1 MKKIVLLGPPGC
13 GKGTQSK
20 YLVQNFNFIQIS
32 TGDLLRIEIDN
43 KESILG
49 KKIKQIITKGE
60 LVPDDIV
67 INLIIKEIKDKKT
80 FSMVFDGFP
89 RNLQQA
95 IVLDKSLN
103 VISTKLNHAIFFEV
117 DLGILEDRIKK
128 RINES
133 SIKEKR
139 VDDNIETLLT
149 RIEVYKKNTI
159 PIIEYY
165 EKKSILSR
173 VNGMKPINEVSEKIK
188 NIIT

>member
-117 DLGILEDRIKK
+117 DLEILEDRIKK

-173 VNGMKPINEVSEKIK
+173 VNGMKPINEVSEKIR

>member
-1 MKKIVLLGPPGC
+1 MKKIVFLGPPGC

-20 YLVQNFNFIQIS
+20 YLVEKFNFIQIS
-32 TGDLLRIEIDN
+32 TGDLLRIEIYD
-43 KESILG
+43 KKSILG
-49 KKIKQIITKGE
+49 EKIKKIMTNGE
-60 LVPDDIV
+60 LVPDEIV
-67 INLIIKEIKDKKT
+67 IDLIIEQIKEKKT
-80 FSMVFDGFP
+80 SNIVFDGFP

-95 IVLDKSLN
+95 IVLDKSLHD
-103 VISTKLNHAIFFEV
+103 ISTKLNHAIFFEV
-117 DLGILEDRIKK
+117 DLGILEERIKK

-133 SIKEKR
+133 SSKEKR
-139 VDDNIETLLT
+139 ADDNIETLLN

-173 VNGMKPINEVSEKIK
+173 VNGMESINDVSQKIR

>member
-1 MKKIVLLGPPGC
+1 MKKVVLLGPPGC

-20 YLVQNFNFIQIS
+20 YLVENFDFIQIS
-32 TGDLLRIEIDN
+32 TGDLLRIETDN

-49 KKIKQIITKGE
+49 KQINEIITKGE
-60 LVPDDIV
+60 LVSDEIV
-67 INLIIKEIKDKKT
+67 IDLIIKQIKEKKT
-80 FSMVFDGFP
+80 SNIVFDGFP

-95 IVLDKSLN
+95 IVLDKALN
-103 VISTKLNHAIFFEV
+103 DISMKLNRAILFEV
-117 DLGILEDRIKK
+117 DLGILEERIKK

-133 SIKEKR
+133 SSKEKR
-139 VDDNIETLLT
+139 VDDNIETLLN

-173 VNGMKPINEVSEKIK
+173 VNGMESINNVSDKIR

>member
-20 YLVQNFNFIQIS
+20 YLVENFGFIQIS
-32 TGDLLRIEIDN
+32 TGDLLRIETND

-49 KKIKQIITKGE
+49 KKINDIMTKGD

-67 INLIIKEIKDKKT
+67 IDLILKQIKENKT
-80 FSMVFDGFP
+80 SNMVFDGFP

-103 VISTKLNHAIFFEV
+103 GISTKLNHAIFFEV
-117 DLGILEDRIKK
+117 DLGILEERIKK
-128 RINES
+128 RLNES
-133 SIKEKR
+133 SSIEKR
-139 VDDNIETLLT
+139 VDDNIKTLLN

-159 PIIEYY
+159 DIIDYY
-165 EKKSILSR
+165 EKQSILSK
-173 VNGMKPINEVSEKIK
+173 VDGMEPIKNVSEKIR

>member
-20 YLVQNFNFIQIS
+20 YLVENFGFIQIS
-32 TGDLLRIEIDN
+32 TGDLLRIETND

-49 KKIKQIITKGE
+49 KKINDIMTKGD

-67 INLIIKEIKDKKT
+67 IDLILKQIKENKT
-80 FSMVFDGFP
+80 SNMVFDGFP

-103 VISTKLNHAIFFEV
+103 GISTKLNHAIFFEV
-117 DLGILEDRIKK
+117 DLGILEERIKK
-128 RINES
+128 RLNES
-133 SIKEKR
+133 SSIEKR
-139 VDDNIETLLT
+139 VDDNIQTLLN

-159 PIIEYY
+159 DIIDYY
-165 EKKSILSR
+165 EKQSILSK
-173 VNGMKPINEVSEKIK
+173 VDGMEPIKNVSEKIR

>member
-173 VNGMKPINEVSEKIK
+173 VNGMESINDVSQKIR

>member
-20 YLVQNFNFIQIS
+20 YLVENFGFIQIS
-32 TGDLLRIEIDN
+32 TGDLLRIETND

-49 KKIKQIITKGE
+49 KKINDIMTKGD

-67 INLIIKEIKDKKT
+67 IDLILKQIKENKT
-80 FSMVFDGFP
+80 SNMVFDGFP

-103 VISTKLNHAIFFEV
+103 GISTKLNHAIFFEV
-117 DLGILEDRIKK
+117 DLGILEERIKK
-128 RINES
+128 RLNES
-133 SIKEKR
+133 SSIEKR
-139 VDDNIETLLT
+139 VDDNIKTLLN

-159 PIIEYY
+159 DIIDYY
-165 EKKSILSR
+165 EKQSILSK
-173 VNGMKPINEVSEKIK
+173 VDGMEPINNVSEKIR